1 MFGSEITFDEA
12 IFITIF
18 SILTVFV
25 VLACLVFLIQLTAKV
40 MNRKK
45 EEKTEEVTESTQ
57 EVQDSSATLISSE
70 AEDEDMAPISVLLT
84 AAVAAH
90 RSNDKASADFVV
102 RKFRQV
108 TNNETP
114 WILASRNMK

>member
-1 MFGSEITFDEA
+1 MFGSEITFDES

-45 EEKTEEVTESTQ
+45 EEKTEEVAESTQ

>member
-1 MFGSEITFDEA
+1 MFGSEITFDES

-45 EEKTEEVTESTQ
+45 EEKTEEVAESTQ

-90 RSNDKASADFVV
+90 RSNHKASADFVV

>member
-1 MFGSEITFDEA
+1 MFGSEITFDES

-45 EEKTEEVTESTQ
+45 EEKTEEVAESTQ

-70 AEDEDMAPISVLLT
+70 AEDEDMAPISVLFT
-84 AAVAAH
+84 AA
-90 RSNDKASADFVV
+90 
-102 RKFRQV
+102 
-108 TNNETP
+108 
-114 WILASRNMK
+114 

>member
-1 MFGSEITFDEA
+1 MFGSEITFDES